1 MATSVIVELA
11 LPRQRRSA
19 AWWARY
25 RSDQRWSFI
34 TRWPWFGPAASA
46 TLSLLIIVSY
56 WQV

>member
-46 TLSLLIIVSY
+46 TLSLL
-56 WQV
+56 